1 MENLGLVVHD
11 DQGFLLKVVDEGLRT
26 GLLTRDRADEIIRVS
41 VAMANKYVLHKEVD
55 FRSSEELEKV
65 QQTVLKLMGVGL
77 EIRSGGS
84 VEAGMN
90 VLLESSPVELF
101 RLANTRIEKLRHDWK
116 QLLLDHKIEIYVR
129 PEEYENLDEL
139 SLQRLSDMS
148 IFSETEINSIQSLT
162 LDDDLFSSLS
172 LVEYYESE
180 LERYKFLLRLR
191 DILPFDLMRK
201 STNVMAHN
209 LVEIECIRE
218 ALINSII
225 ISAHNESP
233 DPVSV
238 TISDIRTFLDD
249 LDIQS
254 APDGFPEEVENLVV
268 DLIHELAEGLMER
281 DVELLTS
288 EVVEISRKLLQT
300 ILLEQ
305 ETILAPNDFAL
316 FQRWSRIAIL
326 QGSPKP
332 LERIFSSTDDQMD
345 EYDFELMLDLLGSMS
360 ASKID
365 ETTGK
370 IPWSRMTPDQIIT
383 LFHTVNPA
391 IHMRL
396 AKTVRI
402 DKLNATELLDLLD
415 ELDKEV
421 IELMFPK
428 IVKHAQTIDFHL
440 EDLALTG
447 AALGSPALERELLLA
462 AGPPVELDKEDIL
475 LELIGASYKTKNT
488 LLTACEKS
496 GFLGDLVYEVWEGN
510 PTYLKR
516 YLRSFKPKEVAIFME
531 RAASGAKPKIRSR
544 KGQAPAIKFKDN
556 FLNEIYESLPKSK
569 KAAVEKHMKS
579 VYQKN

>member
-90 VLLESSPVELF
+90 VILENSPVELF
-101 RLANTRIEKLRHDWK
+101 RLANTRIEKLRHDWG
-116 QLLLDHKIEIYVR
+116 QLLLDHRIEIYVS

-148 IFSETEINSIQSLT
+148 VFSETEINSIQSLT

-172 LVEYYESE
+172 LLEYYESE

-191 DILPFDLMRK
+191 DILPFDLMRRSK
-201 STNVMAHN
+201 NVMAKN

-218 ALINSII
+218 ALVNSII
-225 ISAHNESP
+225 ISAHNEAP

-238 TISDIRTFLDD
+238 TISDIRIFLGD

-288 EVVEISRKLLQT
+288 EIVEISRKLLQT

-326 QGSPKP
+326 QDSPQT

-345 EYDFELMLDLLGSMS
+345 EYDFEILLDQLGSMTGP
-360 ASKID
+360 KIG
-365 ETTGK
+365 ETAGK
-370 IPWSRMTPDQIIT
+370 IPWTRMNADQIIT

-391 IHMRL
+391 LHIPL
-396 AKTVRI
+396 AKAVLI
-402 DKLNATELLDLLD
+402 DKLNAAELLDLLE
-415 ELDKEV
+415 ELDEEV
-421 IELMFPK
+421 VESIFPK
-428 IVKHAQTIDFHL
+428 IVKHAESIDFYL
-440 EDLALTG
+440 EDLLLMG
-447 AALGSPALERELLLA
+447 SVVRSPAIERELLLA
-462 AGPPVELDKEDIL
+462 SGPPVELSKEDIL
-475 LELIGASYKTKNT
+475 SELTGASQKTKNT

-496 GFLGDLVYEVWEGN
+496 GFFGDLVYEVWEGA
-510 PTYLKR
+510 PAYLKK
-516 YLRSFKPKEVAIFME
+516 YLRSLKPREVAIFME
-531 RAASGAKPKIRSR
+531 RAVSGAKPNIKS
-544 KGQAPAIKFKDN
+544 KDGQAPVIRFKDK
-556 FLNEIYESLPKSK
+556 FLNEIYDSLPKSK
-569 KAAVEKHMKS
+569 KVAVEKHLKS
-579 VYQKN
+579 IYKKN